1 MRICGP
7 WREGFVLENRAS
19 QHHRERLVE
28 AIKDEITTILTGEL
42 ADPRIGLVTVSQIVM
57 APAGKAARVYITVQ
71 GTEEE
76 AKQSIEGLR
85 DAVGYIRHKL
95 AEALKLRR
103 APEITFHLDNSDQ
116 YSSRIDELLHRVDK
130 QERKNKRK

>member
-1 MRICGP
+1 M
-7 WREGFVLENRAS
+7 ENRSS
-19 QHHRERLVE
+19 QHHRERLTE

-42 ADPRIGLVTVSQIVM
+42 GDPRIGLVNVTQIVM
-57 APAGKAARVYITVQ
+57 APAGKAARVYVSVQ

-85 DAVGYIRHKL
+85 DAVGYVRHKL
-95 AEALKLRR
+95 AETLKLRR
-103 APEITFHLDNSDQ
+103 APELTFHLDNSDQ

-130 QERKNKRK
+130 QERKIKRK